1 MKQILEEFG
10 KRIRELRKQKN
21 LSQEDLAERAGLHYT
36 YIGQVERGK
45 KNPSLKSIE
54 KIAKALD
61 TSLPDLFLFLEKRAP
76 KDSLKQQILDTI
88 ADMDTRT
95 LKLILKV
102 VKAIVEK

>member
-1 MKQILEEFG
+1 MKVFFYLILAA
-10 KRIRELRKQKN
+10 K
-21 LSQEDLAERAGLHYT
+21 AGLHYT

-61 TSLPDLFLFLEKRAP
+61 TSLPDLFLFLEKTAP
-76 KDSLKQQILDTI
+76 KDKLKRQILDTI

-95 LKLILKV
+95 LKLILRV

>member
-1 MKQILEEFG
+1 MKVFFYLILAA
-10 KRIRELRKQKN
+10 KT
-21 LSQEDLAERAGLHYT
+21 GLHYT

-45 KNPSLKSIE
+45 KNLSLKSIE

-61 TSLPDLFLFLEKRAP
+61 TSLPNLFLFLEKRAP
-76 KDSLKQQILDTI
+76 QDKLKKQILDTI

-95 LKLILKV
+95 LKLILRV